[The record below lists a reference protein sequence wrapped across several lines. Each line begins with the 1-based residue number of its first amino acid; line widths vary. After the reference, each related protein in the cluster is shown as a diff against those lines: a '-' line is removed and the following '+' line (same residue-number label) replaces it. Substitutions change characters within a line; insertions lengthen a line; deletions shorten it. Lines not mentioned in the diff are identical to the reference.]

1 MSVQTSY
8 SQQAPTARKGQLAKN
23 APHDGIEAAHANG
36 APVVGNLVLL
46 SGPTAGELESAEAAP
61 LSALAVDVDAIVASG
76 FASAGTAQTL
86 TGAALNGVVGAGRMN
101 PARRIS
107 VIPDASTDWDPTT
120 AIVRGEDVMGNYIE
134 CPVAIATS
142 SSNATHEF
150 FSRVTAIYIPA
161 QTGAGGTATAGVT
174 ADEGIY
180 HPETVG
186 VLIRD
191 TAKEPL
197 TSGDAVTDNDRID
210 VLKRGS
216 IYVEVEDAVS
226 VKGAPAYLRTATS
239 GGDVM
244 GQWSCVPGSGFTRQ
258 PWAAFETLS
267 DGSSIAVLTKVL

>member
-8 SQQAPTARKGQLAKN
+8 SQQALTARKGQLAKN
-23 APHDGIEAAHANG
+23 GPHDGIEAAHANG

-61 LSALAVDVDAIVASG
+61 LSALTVDVDAIAATVAS
-76 FASAGTAQTL
+76 AAGAQTL
-86 TGAALNGVVGAGRMN
+86 SGASLDGVVGDDRMN

-107 VIPDASTDWDPTT
+107 VLPNSHTDWDPGF

-134 CPVAIATS
+134 SHVAIATS
-142 SSNATHEF
+142 STGATHEF
-150 FSRVTAIYIPA
+150 FSRVTSVYIPA
-161 QTGAGGTATAGVT
+161 MTGAGGTATIGVT
-174 ADEGIY
+174 ADEGVY
-180 HPETVG
+180 HPESVG

-197 TSGDAVTDNDRID
+197 TSGDAVADNDRID

-216 IYVEVEDAVS
+216 IYVAVEDAVAAKS
-226 VKGAPAYLRTATS
+226 SPAYLRTATS

-244 GQWSCVPGSGFTRQ
+244 GQWSCVPGTGFTRQ
-258 PWAAFETLS
+258 PWASFETLS
-267 DGSSIAVLTKVL
+267 DGSDIAVLNKVL